1 MAPNMENSTKEQK
14 PHKLRKEIK
23 RLTESREKSKI
34 KNRTKSSTIK
44 NYQDR
49 LREVVESRDNWK
61 KRVKVEERNT
71 SQLEK
76 ELRDREK
83 MLSRI
88 SAERDQFLREFQELK
103 KRTSKFRQAQK
114 MPR

>member
-1 MAPNMENSTKEQK
+1 MENSTKTQK

-23 RLTESREKSKI
+23 RLTESRDKSKI
-34 KNRTKSSTIK
+34 KSRDKSSTIK

-49 LREVVESRDNWK
+49 LREVVESRDKWK
-61 KRVKVEERNT
+61 KRVKKEEWNIN
-71 SQLEK
+71 QLEK

-83 MLSRI
+83 TLSKV

-103 KRTSKFRQAQK
+103 KRISKLRQTQK
-114 MPR
+114 VPG